1 MYPGTP
7 DIIVLNLSVALRPI
21 ERDLER
27 FEIAAS
33 GILMVT
39 HSEIILN
46 ALIYGRE
53 ILHYQR
59 YSHTSQTLKD
69 L

>member
-53 ILHYQR
+53 ER
-59 YSHTSQTLKD
+59 
-69 L
+69 